1 MGDSSSSITNNTGPY
16 VRRRANAAVNDS
28 TSSSAAA
35 AASTLVSVT
44 TSIPPVTSTAAT
56 NVTVT
61 STTPS
66 DDSASGKRWSNV
78 PPSRD
83 EEAEAQRKHR
93 SAQARRERR
102 STQSV
107 TVEDIK
113 AAEQQIKNQ
122 PNISETSSVKIPQPA
137 VNVVEPTSNVTLANN
152 KIGAPS
158 TSSSITE
165 HDIET
170 ERLQRVIEEKKEKA
184 RRASGGNEV
193 SSNYSFN
200 ADYSFSF
207 CFLFS
212 TCFFVFFFSIVY
224 LYH

>member
-1 MGDSSSSITNNTGPY
+1 MIQQVEKDDQMSHRVEMKKLKPN
-16 VRRRANAAVNDS
+16 VNI
-28 TSSSAAA
+28 
-35 AASTLVSVT
+35 VQ
-44 TSIPPVTSTAAT
+44 P
-56 NVTVT
+56 
-61 STTPS
+61 
-66 DDSASGKRWSNV
+66 
-78 PPSRD
+78 
-83 EEAEAQRKHR
+83 
-93 SAQARRERR
+93 QARRERR

-122 PNISETSSVKIPQPA
+122 PNISETSSSSSSSLSLVKIPQPA
-137 VNVVEPTSNVTLANN
+137 TNVVEPTSNVTLANN

-158 TSSSITE
+158 TPSSMTE

-200 ADYSFSF
+200 VDYSFF
-207 CFLFS
+207 FS
-212 TCFFVFFFSIVY
+212 FFVFFSQHALFFSSLHCLFIQ
-224 LYH
+224 LTKITNRHALSIINRQR